1 MKAPTDLQILNDIY
15 DRYYPTFKTFVK
27 GAPDRSAKI
36 YVPIDCN
43 KTAEALGVD
52 GDIVFGRLY
61 YHLEKKYG
69 YAQKDGVRVHF
80 FALKVGQDMH
90 CVNFPLL
97 ASVVAGL
104 RQDNRKFWITTIIS
118 VVALILAVIS
128 LTISFYGRGGRDSRM
143 QTTADMTADFRR
155 DASGDFRRG

>member
-15 DRYYPTFKTFVK
+15 DRYYQTFKTFVK
-27 GAPDRSAKI
+27 GTPDRSAKI
-36 YVPIDCN
+36 YVPIDCG

-80 FALKVGQDMH
+80 FALRVGQDVH

-97 ASVVAGL
+97 ASVVVGL
-104 RQDNRKFWITTIIS
+104 RQDNRKFWITTVIS

-128 LTISFYGRGGRDSRM
+128 LTVSLYDHGGRDSRM
-143 QTTADMTADFRR
+143 QTTADVTAELRQGL
-155 DASGDFRRG
+155 SGLAHGG